1 MFTCTFSHNRFLAT
15 PQKTTYLRSGV
26 QIGLSQKKR
35 ISYKVDGARNIQENH
50 DFSLVSSPFQYA
62 KIHVFAVFWQG
73 KAPLPAG
80 PPARRGSADDST
92 SVFKGFPS
100 AASGRGWSWTGRAGG
115 AGGSRDLPKNHGCLR
130 FLPVSLALFP
140 TIVF

>member
-1 MFTCTFSHNRFLAT
+1 MIFALFFSHSDM
-15 PQKTTYLRSGV
+15 QKSM
-26 QIGLSQKKR
+26 
-35 ISYKVDGARNIQENH
+35 
-50 DFSLVSSPFQYA
+50 
-62 KIHVFAVFWQG
+62 VFAVFWQG

-80 PPARRGSADDST
+80 PPARRGSAGEFT

-115 AGGSRDLPKNHGCLR
+115 PGNPEIYVKTMDSSGFPSFHLH
-130 FLPVSLALFP
+130 FP